1 MSDLWLELS
10 KNQHFSKTFG
20 KMGIPFPKDLKRSSE
35 GWKSDCLKDKK
46 VMVFGTGALLEDL
59 NSTLKEL
66 SANLISDRA
75 EKEKVDALVYDATSI
90 ATDKDLRV
98 VYDFFHKNIK
108 AIADN
113 GRVILLGSIPNEQED
128 IMKASLAQA
137 LEGLMRSMA
146 KEVGRKGATA
156 QLVQVGVSAGNRLPG
171 VVQFL
176 LSDKSAFISG
186 QVLKVTN
193 EVESSNPCKF
203 EKVLDGKVA
212 LVTGAAR
219 GIGRETAKTLASE
232 GAQLVCLDLENDR
245 ALLEEL
251 SEEIGCKVLTMDIT
265 TENAGEEIEKY
276 LMDNFGG
283 VDIVVH
289 NAGITRD
296 KTLGNMSEKL
306 WDQALSVNLYAVINI
321 TEKLLEKCLRDNGRL
336 ICLSSIS
343 GIAGNFGQTNYSA
356 SKAGLIG
363 FVRHL
368 SKEVA
373 KRGITVNGIAPGF
386 IETRLTAA
394 IPVFSRQA
402 GRRLSNL
409 FQGGTPKDIANAITF
424 LSSEGAY
431 GITGGVLRVCGGSFI
446 GA

>member
-10 KNQHFSKTFG
+10 KNQSFSKTFG
-20 KMGIPFPKDLKRSSE
+20 KMGIPFPKNLNRSNE
-35 GWKSDCLKDKK
+35 GWKRDFLNDKK
-46 VMVFGTGALLEDL
+46 VMVYGTGDLKSNIVTALNDF
-59 NSTLKEL
+59 
-66 SANLISDRA
+66 SATVLDTRA
-75 EKEKVDALVYDATSI
+75 EREKVHALVYDATGMES
-90 ATDKDLRV
+90 DKDLRV

-113 GRVILLGSIPNEQED
+113 GRVVILGAIPSEQNSL
-128 IMKASLAQA
+128 IKATLAQA

-146 KEVGRKGATA
+146 KEIGRKGATA
-156 QLVQVGVSAGNRLPG
+156 QLVQVAPNAIERLPG
-171 VVQFL
+171 VLQFL

-186 QVLKVTN
+186 QVLKVTS
-193 EVESSNPCKF
+193 EASSSDLNKF
-203 EKVLDGKVA
+203 EKILEGKVA

-219 GIGRETAKTLASE
+219 GIGRETAKTLATE

-245 ALLEEL
+245 KLLEEL
-251 SEEIGCKVLTMDIT
+251 SEEIGCRVLTMDIT
-265 TENAGEEIEKY
+265 ADNAAEEIEKY
-276 LMDNFGG
+276 LMENFGG

-306 WDQALSVNLYAVINI
+306 WDQALSVNLYAVIKI
-321 TEKLLEKCLRDNGRL
+321 TERLLEKCLKDNGRL

-363 FVRHL
+363 FVRHM

-373 KRGITVNGIAPGF
+373 NRGITVNGIAPGF

-394 IPVFSRQA
+394 IPLFSRQA

-424 LSSEGAY
+424 LSSDGSC
-431 GITGGVLRVCGGSFI
+431 GVTGGVLRVCGGSFI